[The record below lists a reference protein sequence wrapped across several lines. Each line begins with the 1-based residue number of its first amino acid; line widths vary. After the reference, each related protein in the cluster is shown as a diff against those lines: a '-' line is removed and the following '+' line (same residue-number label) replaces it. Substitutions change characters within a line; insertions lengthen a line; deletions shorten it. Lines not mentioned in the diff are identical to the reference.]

1 MYYSVTYFKSDF
13 YQTLSIGLEC
23 TQVSVV
29 CMLDVAKY
37 LAFLSLRG
45 RLLSSYLGCPD
56 VKKKASIDGISANS
70 QPNIVPI
77 QA

>member
-1 MYYSVTYFKSDF
+1 MEIQSPI
-13 YQTLSIGLEC
+13 QTFESL
-23 TQVSVV
+23 
-29 CMLDVAKY
+29 
-37 LAFLSLRG
+37 FLSLRG

>member
-1 MYYSVTYFKSDF
+1 
-13 YQTLSIGLEC
+13 
-23 TQVSVV
+23 
-29 CMLDVAKY
+29 MLDVAKY

-56 VKKKASIDGISANS
+56 VKAESIDGISADS

-77 QA
+77 QAKYPPRILEY